1 MRHRDNEWTHAHTTR
16 GETYTDIL
24 STAKGHLMMRQR
36 THTDSRETYTDN
48 ILSTAHCKGEKE
60 TCTHTRT
67 KLVLGF

>member
-1 MRHRDNEWTHAHTTR
+1 MDACAHDEGR
-16 GETYTDIL
+16 ETYTDIL

-48 ILSTAHCKGEKE
+48 NPSTAHCKGEKE
-60 TCTHTRT
+60 TCTHTHT